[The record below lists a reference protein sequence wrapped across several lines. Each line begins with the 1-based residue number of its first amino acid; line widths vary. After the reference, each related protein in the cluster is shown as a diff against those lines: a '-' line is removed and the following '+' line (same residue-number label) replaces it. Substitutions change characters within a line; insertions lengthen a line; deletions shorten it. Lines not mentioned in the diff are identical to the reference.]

1 MRVPT
6 VGLIPHGPPN
16 SCQCGGAHL
25 FASACSS
32 NRLQPAANFVSR
44 FATLAY
50 SNVVFN
56 LGCLRK
62 FVFNQP
68 ADWCWSG
75 IRGGHILLEPS
86 SITCHSSVPW
96 RSLIRMC
103 VCSSIIVLPF
113 ILIWI
118 LQAATQ
124 VERLGNPIYL
134 QKHIDIA
141 AFIQIRS
148 IDDSRDSSFSQSLY
162 LDFLKQ
168 AEDSFKAME
177 DAM

>member
-1 MRVPT
+1 
-6 VGLIPHGPPN
+6 
-16 SCQCGGAHL
+16 
-25 FASACSS
+25 
-32 NRLQPAANFVSR
+32 
-44 FATLAY
+44 
-50 SNVVFN
+50 
-56 LGCLRK
+56 
-62 FVFNQP
+62 
-68 ADWCWSG
+68 
-75 IRGGHILLEPS
+75 
-86 SITCHSSVPW
+86 
-96 RSLIRMC
+96 MC